1 MNFFRLLTLCLFFFF
16 MAACKPDDPV
26 DPNVVSGI
34 AEFLGKGY
42 KGYEY
47 YADPRSITSRLFD
60 VNDLNVVQVQ
70 ETPSY
75 DGTFVYGESRKEYF
89 NALSGSIE
97 LAGNYAGFSGEVTGS
112 FSNQVLRN
120 TNNVFATSNVTQA
133 YYRLTLTD
141 AAKLLPEAITDMASL
156 EPEALFDKY
165 GTHYLKS
172 IYIGARVSFTSN
184 ADITKVSKDFDM
196 TAAVKAAY
204 GEVVKGEASGGT
216 VSKEDLQEVSRNKH
230 LRVMG
235 GDPAKASAVIAGSGE
250 PADNYRDWSES
261 VPDFVSIADFGK
273 GGLVPLYKLAA
284 TEERRAELLTVWQ
297 TYMDERTNDILQE
310 DDPKPVGVLKNSKF
324 KLLSEDDRYIAK
336 AESATRYYYAK
347 LAQGPVVLQFGGDG
361 KALTS
366 GSLVQI
372 KTTET
377 FKGSWKDY
385 NLLGAFGN
393 ATELYYW
400 NDYGSKSNWIIEK
413 TDPSQKGAPIY
424 FGETVYIRNE
434 AYDDQ
439 YLVPYKNNYLTTEKL
454 KRYEWRIEV
463 EKD

>member
-1 MNFFRLLTLCLFFFF
+1 MNFLRLLTLCLLFFFL
-16 MAACKPDDPV
+16 AACEPDDPV
-26 DPNVVSGI
+26 DPNVASGI
-34 AEFLGKGY
+34 KEFLGKGY
-42 KGYEY
+42 NGYEY

-60 VNDLNVVQVQ
+60 VDDLNVVQVQ

-89 NALSGSIE
+89 NALSGSIA

-141 AAKLLPEAITDMASL
+141 SAKLLPEVITDIASL

-196 TAAVKAAY
+196 TAAIKAAY

-216 VSKEDLQEVSRNKH
+216 VSKEDLQEVSRNRH

-235 GDPAKASAVIAGSGE
+235 GDPAKASAIIDGSGQ

-273 GGLVPLYKLAA
+273 GGLVPLYELAA
-284 TEERRAELLTVWQ
+284 NEERRAELLAIWQ

-310 DDPKPVGVLKNSKF
+310 DDPKPVGVLKNSTF

-347 LAQGPVVLQFGGDG
+347 LGQGPMKHQFGGDG

-377 FKGSWKDY
+377 FEGNWKDY

-454 KRYEWRIEV
+454 KLYKWRIEL